1 MPAYWLG
8 IDLGTTS
15 TAAAICRPAAGGL
28 EVQVVPLGG
37 QSYAMPS
44 VLFLPGDGSLVVGED
59 AQRRSLADP
68 YRGVREFKARMGDEI
83 PLLAGGAPFYAHD
96 LAAEFVSSLCQHV
109 ARQEGEPPEAVAL
122 SVPASW
128 TPETTALFERA
139 VQHAGVPSVTVLTE
153 SQAAAIGY
161 AGRAGLPAGATV
173 AVYDLGAARFDVA
186 VLRQQAPGTFAP
198 LGRSEGIEGL
208 GGLSF
213 DEVVF
218 EYVCAAAGVPLEE
231 MDPSDHGLAAE
242 LAQLRRECAEAKET
256 LSASNDAI
264 ISVTLGGSQHWVRLT
279 RAEFEE
285 MVRPDLDR
293 TIEAMHRA
301 FGSAGVVS
309 AELDAIVLTGGSTK
323 IPLVAQL
330 IAAEF
335 GRPPVVDADPKVV
348 VAAGAARFAAPAG
361 PAVGDTGSRPVIGAE
376 RRGAGLIA
384 LRHPSRKALV
394 GVAALAVLVVGGA
407 ATALG
412 TPVLSDLTSHHS
424 NSGGAVASG
433 SAPST
438 SGSGS
443 PTPSAQS
450 TAKPASKAAGTKSP
464 ATSNG
469 PVAAGPSSAAA
480 AAAQASNP
488 VTSPSRTRTTK
499 ASPTKAPVKTK
510 APTTAPTSVKPTPAP
525 STSSPAPS
533 PSPSTSTPAPPT
545 STSTATPPAS
555 ASASGDPSSA
565 APSASVTAT
574 A

>member
-59 AQRRSLADP
+59 AQRRSLTDP

-83 PLLAGGAPFYAHD
+83 PLLVGGAPFYAHD

-109 ARQEGEPPEAVAL
+109 TRQEGEPPQAVAL
-122 SVPASW
+122 TCPASW
-128 TPETTALFERA
+128 GPDKTDLFERA
-139 VQHAGVPSVTVLTE
+139 VQHAGVPNVITLTE
-153 SQAAAIGY
+153 PQAAAIGY
-161 AGRAGLPAGATV
+161 AGRASLPPGATV

-186 VLRQQAPGTFAP
+186 VLRQDARDTFAP
-198 LGRSEGIEGL
+198 LGRSEGIAGL

-213 DEVVF
+213 DEVIF

-231 MDPSDHGLAAE
+231 MDLADQGVAAE
-242 LAQLRRECAEAKET
+242 VAQLRRECAEAKET
-256 LSASNDAI
+256 LSASYDAI
-264 ISVTLGGSQHWVRLT
+264 ISVTLGGTQHWVRLT

-285 MVRPDLDR
+285 MIRPDLDR
-293 TIEAMHRA
+293 TIEAVHRA
-301 FGSAGVVS
+301 FGSADVV
-309 AELDAIVLTGGSTK
+309 AGELDAILLTGGSAR
-323 IPLVAQL
+323 IPLVTQL
-330 IAAEF
+330 VAAEF
-335 GRPPVVDADPKVV
+335 GRPPIVDADPKVV

-361 PAVGDTGSRPVIGAE
+361 SPVRDLGSLPADA
-376 RRGAGLIA
+376 AGEPRSGPIA
-384 LRHPSRKALV
+384 LLRHPSRKALLGAV
-394 GVAALAVLVVGGA
+394 ALAVLVVGGA
-407 ATALG
+407 VTALR

-424 NSGGAVASG
+424 NGGGTVASG
-433 SAPST
+433 GAPST

-450 TAKPASKAAGTKSP
+450 SAKPTSKASGTKSA

-469 PVAAGPSSAAA
+469 PVAAGPSSVAA
-480 AAAQASNP
+480 AAAQSSNP
-488 VTSPSRTRTTK
+488 VTSPAKATKSSSPKPSASTSRPVTKPTSAKPTPSPTT
-499 ASPTKAPVKTK
+499 ASPTPTTP
-510 APTTAPTSVKPTPAP
+510 APTTT
-525 STSSPAPS
+525 
-533 PSPSTSTPAPPT
+533 TPAPPPT
-545 STSTATPPAS
+545 STTTTPPA
-555 ASASGDPSSA
+555 ASADPSSA
-565 APSASVTAT
+565 TPSGSATAT